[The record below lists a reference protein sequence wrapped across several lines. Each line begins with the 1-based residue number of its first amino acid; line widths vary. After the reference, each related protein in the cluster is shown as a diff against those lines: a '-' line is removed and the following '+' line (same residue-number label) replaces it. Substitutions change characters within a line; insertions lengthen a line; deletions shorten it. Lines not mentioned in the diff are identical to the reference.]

1 MEIITILGD
10 SLDMPRLNE
19 SILYKDT
26 YAYKLNNMLGSD
38 YLVINRSRRAN
49 TILEQAN
56 RQNINDDIL
65 SSESEYFIIH
75 LGIVDCAPRLFSKK
89 ENKILSYIKPGR
101 IARYIVKVKSHYR
114 YFFTKNFP
122 KVYVSLTHFKE
133 KYNFIVDLIINKTP
147 CKKIFIVNIAK
158 TNKKNEK
165 RSYNFNS
172 NICDYNNIIYDIY
185 EKYENYIELIDFY
198 KMTEE
203 NPNLLLDEGIHIT
216 KKAHSILSNILYKKI
231 INSEKI

>member
-19 SILYKDT
+19 NILYKDT
-26 YAYKLNNMLGSD
+26 YAYKLDSLLGND

-89 ENKILSYIKPGR
+89 N
-101 IARYIVKVKSHYR
+101 
-114 YFFTKNFP
+114 T
-122 KVYVSLTHFKE
+122 
-133 KYNFIVDLIINKTP
+133 
-147 CKKIFIVNIAK
+147 
-158 TNKKNEK
+158 
-165 RSYNFNS
+165 
-172 NICDYNNIIYDIY
+172 
-185 EKYENYIELIDFY
+185 
-198 KMTEE
+198 
-203 NPNLLLDEGIHIT
+203 
-216 KKAHSILSNILYKKI
+216 
-231 INSEKI
+231 